1 MIDGIFGKSDAELF
15 SAFENVQNFVRAFYS
30 RAGAEKP
37 YNISHHSAVIAYVLT
52 KTQADLAHLPNP
64 SVFKKA
70 AQFTLN
76 FVLNNPIATELPAGY
91 YLSEIP
97 HRNLQNA
104 LLAFEIC
111 RKSLHNAVI
120 DGTDGQTK
128 TLGGKIL
135 PSHHQMVDIIRCLA
149 TIQPAEESYDTYA
162 RLLALLY
169 ESLAYEFNDAR
180 YKCPANGVHAPATA
194 EQVMPAAKAPKTG
207 S

>member
-15 SAFENVQNFVRAFYS
+15 SAYEHIQNFIRLFYMK
-30 RAGAEKP
+30 AGAEKP
-37 YNISHHSAVIAYVLT
+37 YNIGFHAAVISYVLT

-64 SVFKKA
+64 SAFKKA

-76 FVLNNPIATELPAGY
+76 FVLNNPISAELPAGY
-91 YLSEIP
+91 YLLEIP

-111 RKSLHNAVI
+111 RKSLHCAVI
-120 DGTDGQTK
+120 DGTDGKTK
-128 TLGGKIL
+128 KLGAKIE
-135 PSHHQMVDIIRCLA
+135 PSKHQMVDIIRCLS

-180 YKCPANGVHAPATA
+180 YKCPAEGMP
-194 EQVMPAAKAPKTG
+194 EKPAAAD
-207 S
+207 